1 MSSPAEVEELQDAWD
16 AKVESDQTKKV
27 QVRWV
32 PHGSSFK
39 PFFDGKFDDPLSLWL
54 LRKTCAAYSV
64 VPQDLGLTMDV
75 NRASGDTQMDI
86 QERIADRPL
95 ALHIDGVLTAYLQD
109 DLGLPVKML
118 TSLSAEKEDR
128 KTEAEAWAIYIDKG
142 MASADEGRQK
152 ILGLEI
158 DNERPVPRMFMNPR
172 TGPIPLASLFEIA
185 GKIDPETAA
194 PAEDV
199 PLGDQQF
206 EGAGATLPDK
216 LPGGT
221 QFKRAPVNPDDPNFP
236 GNEKLLPETGVITPP
251 RQVPTPATAAAPAVA
266 PPATAVRKDAN
277 KALIAAGLVVRA
289 ADTGR
294 ILMVQRNLDA
304 SDPAAGTWEW
314 PGGHIE
320 GTESAWETACRE
332 WQEETGCTLP
342 DGKGAGTWS
351 TGIYQGFVWEIA
363 SESDLELN
371 LQDGRVLNPD
381 DPDHDAIEVAAWFE
395 PGHVRSMP
403 ALRPECLLADWEILG
418 DWSPIRKAETA
429 GVTSDTGMVGY
440 DFAGEAPDD
449 EDDEEDPADVQKE
462 LRRWR
467 DNARGRIKAG
477 KRPRAF
483 VSELIP
489 AGRAARIHAA
499 LEGASTREQVDVAFV
514 RKAKTPSRTSHEVSA
529 AVLAQLAPDLHEL
542 RQVTRQLE
550 DARRE
555 LHDRD
560 ILETV
565 KKAATPAP
573 VHIRNEITVPVQKP
587 ADIKVTVESPPT
599 PVAKAEAPVIH
610 VDVHVPEQK
619 PPDVHVAAPHVEVH
633 NDIKPEPKA
642 KKTRF
647 RRNPDGSTTV
657 ERED

>member
-1 MSSPAEVEELQDAWD
+1 
-16 AKVESDQTKKV
+16 
-27 QVRWV
+27 
-32 PHGSSFK
+32 
-39 PFFDGKFDDPLSLWL
+39 
-54 LRKTCAAYSV
+54 
-64 VPQDLGLTMDV
+64 
-75 NRASGDTQMDI
+75 
-86 QERIADRPL
+86 
-95 ALHIDGVLTAYLQD
+95 
-109 DLGLPVKML
+109 
-118 TSLSAEKEDR
+118 
-128 KTEAEAWAIYIDKG
+128 
-142 MASADEGRQK
+142 
-152 ILGLEI
+152 
-158 DNERPVPRMFMNPR
+158 
-172 TGPIPLASLFEIA
+172 
-185 GKIDPETAA
+185 
-194 PAEDV
+194 
-199 PLGDQQF
+199 
-206 EGAGATLPDK
+206 
-216 LPGGT
+216 
-221 QFKRAPVNPDDPNFP
+221 
-236 GNEKLLPETGVITPP
+236 
-251 RQVPTPATAAAPAVA
+251 
-266 PPATAVRKDAN
+266 
-277 KALIAAGLVVRA
+277 
-289 ADTGR
+289 
-294 ILMVQRNLDA
+294 
-304 SDPAAGTWEW
+304 
-314 PGGHIE
+314 
-320 GTESAWETACRE
+320 
-332 WQEETGCTLP
+332 
-342 DGKGAGTWS
+342 
-351 TGIYQGFVWEIA
+351 
-363 SESDLELN
+363 
-371 LQDGRVLNPD
+371 
-381 DPDHDAIEVAAWFE
+381 
-395 PGHVRSMP
+395 MP